1 MNEIMENV
9 WFDLLGLLFLLLAA
23 AFFAGSETAVTAA
36 SRGRMHALENEGNR
50 RAALI
55 NKLREKKEK
64 LIGALL
70 LGNTLVSVSIGS
82 LATAATIATIGEE
95 YVVPVTFSVATLLLI
110 FSEVMPKT
118 YALMHPDKMSLFFA
132 PLVSFVVTIFSP
144 ATHAVEKTVQ
154 LIFKIFGVD
163 NAGHSREAQVEELRG
178 AIDLLKPDEEMK
190 ERGQEK
196 QAMLRSILD
205 LANVTVEKIMIHRR
219 NVRMVDIDLPVGQF
233 VDEVLNSS
241 YTRLPVWKESPD
253 NIVGIVHTKLLL
265 QEVRAS
271 GGDISR
277 VVIQKALLAPWFI
290 PESTTLFDQL
300 QAFRKRREHF
310 ALMVDEYGALTGV
323 VTLEDILEEIVGQ
336 IDDEHDSGVGGL
348 RRQLD
353 GSCNV
358 EGAVTIRDLNRDM
371 GWNIPD
377 EEYATVPGLLL
388 HESQRIPSVGQS
400 FNFFGYRFQVL
411 KKNRNQVTMV
421 NVQPLEKKNED
432 KKSA

>member
-1 MNEIMENV
+1 MYEIMGNI
-9 WFDLLGLLFLLLAA
+9 WFDLLGLLFLLLSA

-36 SRGRMHALENEGNR
+36 SRGRMHALEGEGNK

-82 LATAATIATIGEE
+82 LATAATIATIGQQ
-95 YVVPVTFSVATLLLI
+95 YVVFVTFIVATMLLI

-118 YALMHPDKMSLFFA
+118 YALMHPDKMALFFA
-132 PLVSFVVTIFSP
+132 PLLNICVKLFSP
-144 ATHAVEKTVQ
+144 ATHAIEKTVQ

-163 NAGHSREAQVEELRG
+163 KAGHSQEAQVEELRG
-178 AIDLLKPDEEMK
+178 AIDLLKHDEDAQ
-190 ERGQEK
+190 ERGHEK
-196 QAMLRSILD
+196 KAMLKSILD

-219 NVRMVDIDLPVGQF
+219 NVRMVNIDLPPQEF

-253 NIVGIVHTKLLL
+253 NIVGIVNTKLLL
-265 QEVRAS
+265 QEVRAAE
-271 GGDISR
+271 GDMSK
-277 VVIQKALLAPWFI
+277 VDIQKALIAPWFI

-310 ALMVDEYGALTGV
+310 ALMVDEYGALIGV

-336 IDDEHDSGVGGL
+336 IDDEHDSGVNGV
-348 RRQLD
+348 RKQLD

-358 EGAVTIRDLNRDM
+358 EGNVTIRDLNRDM

-377 EEYATVPGLLL
+377 EEYATIPGLLL
-388 HESQRIPSVGQS
+388 HESQRIPNVGQS
-400 FNFFGYRFQVL
+400 FNFYGYRFQVL
-411 KKNRNQVTMV
+411 KKHRNQIAMV
-421 NVQPLEKKNED
+421 NVHPLDKPEET